1 MFANTLLALRQRCGP
16 GISQVAT
23 EIRTRKSL
31 ASYRDCLGGE
41 DMGAVICS
49 GRGSFDRGDLKEV
62 ALSAGA
68 MEFERISLC
77 NE

>member
-1 MFANTLLALRQRCGP
+1 MR
-16 GISQVAT
+16 
-23 EIRTRKSL
+23 
-31 ASYRDCLGGE
+31 
-41 DMGAVICS
+41 S

-68 MEFERISLC
+68 MEFEPISLC

>member
-1 MFANTLLALRQRCGP
+1 MFISSGRIVRHSHKEMGANQKGP
-16 GISQVAT
+16 D
-23 EIRTRKSL
+23 KSL
-31 ASYRDCLGGE
+31 ASYRDYLGGK
-41 DMGAVICS
+41 DTGTAICS